1 MQDITENL
9 PFEKPEE
16 KENVKKVVDLL
27 EAPRAEEVN
36 EIYESFL
43 FFRRDQ
49 AEHETI
55 VEYVSAIRAIAST
68 CICSDLK
75 ERLIRDRVV
84 CGIRNINKALHRT
97 FLEDSKPTL
106 KKGIDRCKVAQLDGQ
121 MCKARQL

>member
-49 AEHETI
+49 AEQETM
-55 VEYVSAIRAIAST
+55 VEYVSATRAIAST
-68 CICSDLK
+68 CNFGDLK

-84 CGIRNINKALHRT
+84 CGIRNINKALNH
-97 FLEDSKPTL
+97 LVCENEAK
-106 KKGIDRCKVAQLDGQ
+106 I
-121 MCKARQL
+121 